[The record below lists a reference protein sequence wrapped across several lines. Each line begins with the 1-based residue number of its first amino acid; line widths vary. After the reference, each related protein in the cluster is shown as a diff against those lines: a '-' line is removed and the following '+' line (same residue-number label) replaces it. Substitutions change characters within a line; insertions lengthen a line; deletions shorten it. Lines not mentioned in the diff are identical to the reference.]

1 MLSTGVIRWPTDG
14 LILCPGKNLL
24 PSHAQHRKKIGPKIF
39 GQKPETLLADG
50 FLSGLPAADACPA
63 DLCMVGKLL
72 AIPAFCL
79 PVSAEEGSAAPVQKQ
94 GVVVQNVLHRDAV
107 KGGELVRKFGR
118 EAAVKC
124 AAFQIPIELFLHA
137 HHGSNLFLQQVK
149 TIAAPTQTV
158 PWVRDVGV
166 RVVHTV
172 ERLRLYGGAG
182 ACQTY
187 L

>member
-1 MLSTGVIRWPTDG
+1 MAKAPLTDG
-14 LILCPGKNLL
+14 L
-24 PSHAQHRKKIGPKIF
+24 
-39 GQKPETLLADG
+39 
-50 FLSGLPAADACPA
+50 LSVFPAADACPA
-63 DLCMVGKLL
+63 DLCVVGKLL

-79 PVSAEEGSAAPVQKQ
+79 PVSAEEVSTAPVQKQ

-124 AAFQIPIELFLHA
+124 AAFQIPIEPFLHA
-137 HHGSNLFLQQVK
+137 NHGSNLFLQQVK
-149 TIAAPTQTV
+149 TIAAPTHTV
-158 PWVRDVGV
+158 GWIGDFGVGM
-166 RVVHTV
+166 VHTV

>member
-1 MLSTGVIRWPTDG
+1 MRVGVTQIRF
-14 LILCPGKNLL
+14 
-24 PSHAQHRKKIGPKIF
+24 IG
-39 GQKPETLLADG
+39 
-50 FLSGLPAADACPA
+50 
-63 DLCMVGKLL
+63 
-72 AIPAFCL
+72 
-79 PVSAEEGSAAPVQKQ
+79 EGSFFRASSGIFLKAAR
-94 GVVVQNVLHRDAV
+94 VLYYFRERLDHRRNAGDLQASEIAKTIILVV
-107 KGGELVRKFGR
+107 KGGELVRKFR
-118 EAAVKC
+118 RKAAVKC
-124 AAFQIPIELFLHA
+124 AAFQILIEPFHHA

>member
-1 MLSTGVIRWPTDG
+1 MAKALLTDG
-14 LILCPGKNLL
+14 L
-24 PSHAQHRKKIGPKIF
+24 
-39 GQKPETLLADG
+39 
-50 FLSGLPAADACPA
+50 LSVFPASNACPA
-63 DLCMVGKLL
+63 YLDMVGKLL

-107 KGGELVRKFGR
+107 KGGELVRNLRG
-118 EAAVKC
+118 EAPAEI
-124 AAFQIPIELFLHA
+124 AAFKVLVELFFYADHS
-137 HHGSNLFLQQVK
+137 GNVFLQQVK

-166 RVVHTV
+166 RMVHTV